1 MEKIKLPYANNTVIP
16 IVDLIEYFQKTK
28 LNYLI
33 IGSTQVTLQNHRKPD
48 SLDVWLRNHKNV
60 INYKDTCQSV
70 NNVISQLIKYK
81 SFSLGLRKCP
91 KTNRMCKALVFCN
104 NQK

>member
-1 MEKIKLPYANNTVIP
+1 MNEITLPHANNAQIN
-16 IVDLIEYFQKTK
+16 INDLINHFRTK
-28 LNYLI
+28 QINYMI
-33 IGSTQVTLQNHRKPD
+33 IGSTQVTLQNHRKPH
-48 SLDVWLRNHKNV
+48 SLDVWLRTHKNI

-70 NNVISQLIKYK
+70 NNVISQIIKHE

-104 NQK
+104 HKK

>member
-1 MEKIKLPYANNTVIP
+1 MEQITLPYANNAKFNIN
-16 IVDLIEYFQKTK
+16 DLINHFRTK
-28 LNYLI
+28 QINYMI

-48 SLDVWLRNHKNV
+48 SLDVWLRNHPKV
-60 INYKDTCQSV
+60 ISHKDTCQSV
-70 NNVISQLIKYK
+70 NNVISQIIKHK

-91 KTNRMCKALVFCN
+91 KTNRICKALVFCD

>member
-1 MEKIKLPYANNTVIP
+1 MEQIKLPYANNLIIP
-16 IVDLIEYFQKTK
+16 ITDLIEYYQNNK

-33 IGSTQVTLQNHRKPD
+33 IGSTQVTLQNHPKPD
-48 SLDVWLRNHKNV
+48 SFDVWIRTHPSVVK
-60 INYKDTCQSV
+60 YKDTCQSV
-70 NNVISQLIKYK
+70 DNVISQIIKHK

-91 KTNRMCKALVFCN
+91 KTNRICKALVFCD